1 VKVIDFNGY
10 GYRLIPSRFPSV
22 EVYQGLVANDCFD
35 ALYEAE
41 ARTNP
46 RLLSKEQLLASYGG
60 GGSPRLQNW
69 NHAPFRYIN
78 PEGSR
83 FFPSTQPALELAN
96 DPQTAL
102 ARAVRR
108 REIFLGRTNESPIG
122 IDMRMLKT
130 PVSGRFA
137 DLTELPLD
145 LDEQECRT
153 AGSKVPETLAGAA
166 FLSPERP
173 QALCLAVTDNSS
185 LGATIQTVHY
195 RFEWNGSRI
204 SKLYAF
210 TESGEEWD
218 PAILSGDDQVIAA

>member
-1 VKVIDFNGY
+1 MKVIDFEGY

-22 EVYQGLVANDCFD
+22 EVYQGLVANDRFG

-60 GGSPRLQNW
+60 EGSPRLQNW

-83 FFPSTQPALELAN
+83 FFPSTQPALELAQ

-108 REIFLGRTNESPIG
+108 REVFLNRTKEPAIG

-137 DLTELPLD
+137 DLTDLPHD
-145 LDEQECRT
+145 LGEKECRA
-153 AGSKVPETLAGAA
+153 AGSMVPNGLAGAA
-166 FLSPERP
+166 FMAPERP
-173 QALCLAVTDNSS
+173 NALCLAVTDNTG
-185 LGATIQTVHY
+185 LGSTIQTVHY
-195 RFEWNGSRI
+195 RFEWNGARI

-218 PAILSGDDQVIAA
+218 PSILCGHDQVIAA